1 MPTRFMVKCSKI
13 PKSYGFLCLYY
24 GSGFIVFANKKKKVS
39 SLSFLYKRRSDRQ
52 TDPRFSREIAGGGSG
67 VQFKELSQGVALASS
82 VGGDAGADLCICN
95 S

>member
-1 MPTRFMVKCSKI
+1 MA
-13 PKSYGFLCLYY
+13 SYACITVLVSFSCVMHV
-24 GSGFIVFANKKKKVS
+24 VFANKKKKVS
-39 SLSFLYKRRSDRQ
+39 SLLFLYKRRSDRQ

-67 VQFKELSQGVALASS
+67 VQFKEHSQGVALASS